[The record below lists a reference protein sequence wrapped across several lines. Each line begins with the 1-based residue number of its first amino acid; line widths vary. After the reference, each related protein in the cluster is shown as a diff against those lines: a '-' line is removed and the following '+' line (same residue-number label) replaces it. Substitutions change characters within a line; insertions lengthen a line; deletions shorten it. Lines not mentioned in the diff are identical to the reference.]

1 MASTARGAPPDASIR
16 FRAPTYVRNVIERR
30 RLLAT
35 LRAGAGRQLV
45 VIHAPAG
52 YGKTTL
58 AVQWLQELQ
67 HDGADVA
74 WLGLHRDDN
83 DPHWF
88 LSHLLEALRRAL
100 PAEDALDEL
109 KALIE
114 QGGLAGELLA
124 PAPVLVELLVEVVLV
139 DAGLAV
145 EARPGVAVPPPGA
158 AHVPGRV
165 ERPHPK
171 ALLAQLVQL
180 VQPRHPGPED
190 HRVQL
195 ERRAGVAP
203 VRVDRH
209 RSTSS
214 R

>member
-1 MASTARGAPPDASIR
+1 MTSTARGGPPDASTR

-67 HDGADVA
+67 REGADVA

-83 DPHWF
+83 DPNWF

-114 QGGLAGELLA
+114 QSADDTQRYTLSALLELVA
-124 PAPVLVELLVEVVLV
+124 RHERRVVLTFDDWHLID
-139 DAGLAV
+139 DA
-145 EARPGVAVPPPGA
+145 RCT
-158 AHVPGRV
+158 
-165 ERPHPK
+165 
-171 ALLAQLVQL
+171 
-180 VQPRHPGPED
+180 GPWCTC
-190 HRVQL
+190 
-195 ERRAGVAP
+195 
-203 VRVDRH
+203 
-209 RSTSS
+209 STS
-214 R
+214 RRPTCR

>member
-1 MASTARGAPPDASIR
+1 MTSTARGGPPDASTR

-30 RLLAT
+30 RLLAA

-67 HDGADVA
+67 REGADVA

-83 DPHWF
+83 DPNWF

-114 QGGLAGELLA
+114 QSA
-124 PAPVLVELLVEVVLV
+124 
-139 DAGLAV
+139 DAGLVVVGCRGRGGFASLLIGSV
-145 EARPGVAVPPPGA
+145 GRDLIGHADAPVAVV
-158 AHVPGRV
+158 HD
-165 ERPHPK
+165 HP
-171 ALLAQLVQL
+171 
-180 VQPRHPGPED
+180 
-190 HRVQL
+190 
-195 ERRAGVAP
+195 
-203 VRVDRH
+203 
-209 RSTSS
+209 
-214 R
+214 